1 VIAYLDSSILLRVV
15 LGEPGRLEEW
25 PRLAGG
31 VSSALA
37 EVECLRTLDRLVL
50 RGALAAT
57 DAVERRAAIY
67 ALLEAVE
74 LVELS
79 AGVLARAAQPFP
91 VPLGTLDALHLATAL
106 LWRERG
112 EPALAFAT
120 HDLAL
125 GQAARASGFLVLGD
139 APPAG

>member
-1 VIAYLDSSILLRVV
+1 MIAYLDSSVILRVV
-15 LGEPGRLEEW
+15 LGEAGRLREW
-25 PRLAGG
+25 AGLDQG
-31 VSSALA
+31 VTSALA
-37 EVECLRTLDRLVL
+37 EVESLRTIDRLVV

-57 DAVERRAAIY
+57 EAAGRRAAIY

-74 LVELS
+74 LVEL
-79 AGVLARAAQPFP
+79 APPVLARASQPFP

-112 EPALAFAT
+112 ERGLTFAT

-125 GQAARASGFLVLGD
+125 AQAARASGFQVLGV
-139 APPAG
+139 A